1 MIQRWRNLQL
11 TSWKCQNVK
20 KCFYLTLGLFF
31 FIFYF
36 QGSQMIWILL
46 LTGFQQQTTGVGSD
60 HSTNW
65 ATTTTPPPKIP
76 IDAFQKSKMK
86 LDLIDLKIKINLE
99 SKVVEKIFKRFKF
112 TLMPLLLIFDTS
124 NFDKSNRKKKIGYSL
139 FLANWKTCKRSLQLN
154 VISLNQ
160 QSLPHSL
167 FSNAESTVC
176 AVNMSSFKWA
186 NNCFFLFIFVLFKHK
201 FYRKNCRLQLDS
213 KSDCRSRRPTCW
225 PLDHHQCPSVEF
237 LLPSSLT
244 LKC

>member
-1 MIQRWRNLQL
+1 MNFAID
-11 TSWKCQNVK
+11 
-20 KCFYLTLGLFF
+20 
-31 FIFYF
+31 
-36 QGSQMIWILL
+36 WIS
-46 LTGFQQQTTGVGSD
+46 TAD
-60 HSTNW
+60 HWCRKRPLYKLSHNHNT
-65 ATTTTPPPKIP
+65 PPKIP

>member
-1 MIQRWRNLQL
+1 M
-11 TSWKCQNVK
+11 SE
-20 KCFYLTLGLFF
+20 
-31 FIFYF
+31 
-36 QGSQMIWILL
+36 
-46 LTGFQQQTTGVGSD
+46 
-60 HSTNW
+60 
-65 ATTTTPPPKIP
+65 ATTLQTEPQPLHPPKIP